1 MYFDIRLWGYTEGVR
16 LRIFSAV
23 AVGILSVLFG
33 IARLALLGWLIA
45 LIFRGTPL
53 DQLILPVLSVAG
65 AMVVRGG
72 LEYLRTMVAHDTA
85 AKVQVHLRT
94 IIFDKVTKLGPS
106 HFGLERTG
114 DALLAMVDG
123 VEQLEIYFGQYL
135 PQLIVSAVT
144 PLLIFGFV
152 VFLDL
157 PVALVMLAASL
168 VTLIAPQIFHVWD
181 KNNSL
186 GRSRAYK
193 AFAAEFL
200 DSVQGLA
207 TLKAFGQ
214 SVPRARIL
222 KQKADDLFKSTMWVL
237 ATNSLARGITDTG
250 IAVGAAATL
259 ALGAFRVAE
268 GSMDLAALT
277 IILMLGVEVFR
288 PLRDMRSLMHNGMV
302 AQASAQTIFHLLDA
316 EATVTESPGAV
327 PVGKITPT
335 VTFENVTFAY
345 PGGRRA
351 AHEGLDFE
359 VKAGERVGF
368 VGPSGVGKTS
378 IVRLLLRLYDP
389 DKGSVKIGGHDL
401 RGLTFDDIRCQIA
414 VVNQDTYLFHGTV
427 EDNLRIGKPEAT
439 KDEIEAACRA
449 ANAQEFVHKLPNGYA
464 TVIGER
470 GIRLSGGQRQR
481 IAIARAILRD
491 APILV
496 LDEALSAV
504 DAENEAVIQ
513 EALDRLM
520 EGRTTLIFAHRLSS
534 VIGSDRILV
543 LDQGKIT
550 ETGTHHELMLRR
562 GVYHYLMAAQAEERA
577 EGELVINA
585 GNPSQLDT
593 QAAPTYSEE
602 AQFAATDAIVKAEGL
617 GWAGATRELM
627 KHILPYKGKL
637 FLTFGFGVTRVI
649 AFIGIGVVSALAVR
663 AVKTGEPFI
672 DLLLLLA
679 ILAPVAGIFHWFESW
694 IAHDMAFRLLAEM
707 RIALFEKLDRLA
719 PAYMVRR
726 RTGDLVAM
734 ATHDVETVEYF
745 FAHTVAPAFV
755 AVLVPS
761 LVFGVL
767 IYFGWELA
775 IALAPFLGLVAL
787 SPFLMRKR
795 VDELG
800 SRAREALGEL
810 NAHAVDTIQG
820 LVEIVAFQ
828 RIPERRAELIDRT
841 KNHHAVRLPFFRDLT
856 FQTTLLD
863 VATGLGGLAV
873 VVIGAGLV
881 GAGQLESGILPLLT
895 LLSMAAFLPISEIS
909 NIGRQLADTLGSTR
923 RLYAVDNESVPVT
936 DGKGVPVPEG
946 AVGGLPVTLEA
957 VDFQYEAGNR
967 KALQG
972 TSLVAP
978 AGQTVALVGSSGA
991 GKTTIAH
998 LLMRF
1003 WDPENGIIRLGGH
1016 DLRDYALGDLRRKL
1030 ALVAQDTYLFNDT
1043 LRANILIANPEA
1055 DEATLMQALDRASL
1069 GDFVSSL
1076 PDGLETK
1083 VGERGTRLSGG
1094 QRQRVA
1100 IARAFLKDA
1109 PVLIL
1114 DEATSH
1120 LDAVNEQA
1128 VRKALAE
1135 LMADRTTIVI
1145 AHRLSTIRNSHKIV
1159 TLNEGRVMEAGTH
1172 DELLAKGGLY
1182 AQLVAHQL
1190 AGAAGRTAA
1199 E

>member
-1 MYFDIRLWGYTEGVR
+1 MYFDLRLWGYTKGVR
-16 LRIFSAV
+16 ARIFGAV
-23 AVGILSVLFG
+23 AIGILAVLFG

-45 LIFRGTPL
+45 RVFQGVPL
-53 DQLILPVLSVAG
+53 DELIPAFVGVA
-65 AMVVRGG
+65 AVMIVRGG
-72 LEYLRTMVAHDTA
+72 LEYLRTMIAHDTA

-94 IIFDKVTKLGPS
+94 VIFDKVTELGPA

-114 DALLAMVDG
+114 DAILAMIDG

-135 PQLIVSAVT
+135 PQLIVSILT
-144 PLLIFGFV
+144 PLLIFGVV
-152 VFLDL
+152 VFLDV
-157 PVALVMLAASL
+157 PVALVMLAAAL
-168 VTLIAPQIFHVWD
+168 VTLIAPQVFHTWD

-186 GRSRAYK
+186 GRSRAYR

-214 SVPRARIL
+214 SGPRAKTL
-222 KQKADDLFKSTMWVL
+222 KAKADDLFKSTMWVL

-259 ALGAFRVAE
+259 ALGAFRVAD
-268 GSMDLAALT
+268 GSMDLAPL
-277 IILMLGVEVFR
+277 IMILMLGVEVYK

-302 AQASAQTIFHLLDA
+302 AQASAQTIFHLLDSTAIVQEKEGAATPA
-316 EATVTESPGAV
+316 EV
-327 PVGKITPT
+327 IPT
-335 VTFENVTFAY
+335 VTFENVSFAY
-345 PGGRRA
+345 PGGKRT
-351 AHEGLDFE
+351 AHADLDFE
-359 VKAGERVGF
+359 VTAGERVGF
-368 VGPSGVGKTS
+368 VGPSGVGKSS
-378 IVRLLLRLYDP
+378 IVRLLLRFYDP
-389 DKGSVKIGGHDL
+389 DKGAVKIGGHDL
-401 RGLTFDDIRCQIA
+401 RDLSFDAIRSQIA

-427 EDNLRIGKPEAT
+427 ADNLRVGKPDAT
-439 KDEIEAACRA
+439 AAEIEAACRA
-449 ANAQEFVHKLPNGYA
+449 ANAHEFVAKLPHHYD

-481 IAIARAILRD
+481 MAIARAILRD

-504 DAENEAVIQ
+504 DAENEAIIQ
-513 EALDRLM
+513 DALDRLM

-534 VIGSDRILV
+534 VIDADRILV
-543 LDQGKIT
+543 LDEGKVA
-550 ETGTHHELMLRR
+550 ETGTHAELMLKH
-562 GVYHYLMAAQAEERA
+562 GVYHRLMAAQAEESV
-577 EGELVINA
+577 EQEVVI
-585 GNPSQLDT
+585 GGGRPLDT
-593 QAAPTYSEE
+593 GIGDAPTYSEE

-617 GWAGATRELM
+617 GWAGAIRELM
-627 KHILPYKGKL
+627 KHIVPYKGKL
-637 FLTFGFGVTRVI
+637 ALTFGFGVTRVVS
-649 AFIGIGVVSALAVR
+649 FIGIGAVGALAVR
-663 AVKTGEPFI
+663 AVKTGEPFV
-672 DLLLLLA
+672 DLLILLA
-679 ILAPVAGIFHWFESW
+679 VLAPMAGIFHWFESW

-726 RTGDLVAM
+726 RTGDMVAM

-755 AVLVPS
+755 AALIPS
-761 LVFGVL
+761 IIVGVL
-767 IYFGWELA
+767 IYFDWVLA
-775 IALAPFLGLVAL
+775 AALAPFLILVAL
-787 SPFLMRKR
+787 NPVLMRGR
-795 VDELG
+795 IDELG

-820 LVEIVAFQ
+820 LGEIIAFQ
-828 RIPERRAELIDRT
+828 RTSERRTELIERT
-841 KNHHAVRLPFFRDLT
+841 ENHHHVRLPFFRDLT
-856 FQTTLLD
+856 FQTSLLE

-873 VVIGAGLV
+873 VIAGAWLV
-881 GAGQLESGILPLLT
+881 DAGRLESGFMPLLT

-909 NIGRQLADTLGSTR
+909 NVGRQLADTLGSTR
-923 RLYAVDNESVPVT
+923 RLYAVDSEPVPVT
-936 DGKGVPVPEG
+936 DGPGVPDLKTEGGVPIK
-946 AVGGLPVTLEA
+946 LDT

-967 KALQG
+967 RALHG
-972 TSLVAP
+972 TAFDAP
-978 AGQTVALVGSSGA
+978 AGRTIALVGPSGA

-1003 WDPENGIIRLGGH
+1003 WDPEEGSIKLGGH
-1016 DLRDYALGDLRRKL
+1016 DLRDYKLDDLRRRI

-1043 LRANILIANPEA
+1043 LRANILIANPDA
-1055 DEATLMQALDRASL
+1055 DEAALMHALEQASL
-1069 GDFVSSL
+1069 GDFVTGL
-1076 PDGLETK
+1076 PDGLETM
-1083 VGERGTRLSGG
+1083 VGERGMRLSGG
-1094 QRQRVA
+1094 QRQRVS

-1128 VRKALAE
+1128 VREALEA

-1145 AHRLSTIRNSHKIV
+1145 AHRLSTVRGADLIV
-1159 TLNEGRVMEAGTH
+1159 ALNEGRVIETGTH

-1190 AGAAGRTAA
+1190 AGAAGRSAA

>member
-1 MYFDIRLWGYTEGVR
+1 
-16 LRIFSAV
+16 
-23 AVGILSVLFG
+23 
-33 IARLALLGWLIA
+33 
-45 LIFRGTPL
+45 
-53 DQLILPVLSVAG
+53 
-65 AMVVRGG
+65 
-72 LEYLRTMVAHDTA
+72 
-85 AKVQVHLRT
+85 
-94 IIFDKVTKLGPS
+94 
-106 HFGLERTG
+106 
-114 DALLAMVDG
+114 
-123 VEQLEIYFGQYL
+123 
-135 PQLIVSAVT
+135 
-144 PLLIFGFV
+144 
-152 VFLDL
+152 
-157 PVALVMLAASL
+157 
-168 VTLIAPQIFHVWD
+168 
-181 KNNSL
+181 
-186 GRSRAYK
+186 
-193 AFAAEFL
+193 
-200 DSVQGLA
+200 
-207 TLKAFGQ
+207 
-214 SVPRARIL
+214 
-222 KQKADDLFKSTMWVL
+222 
-237 ATNSLARGITDTG
+237 
-250 IAVGAAATL
+250 
-259 ALGAFRVAE
+259 
-268 GSMDLAALT
+268 
-277 IILMLGVEVFR
+277 
-288 PLRDMRSLMHNGMV
+288 
-302 AQASAQTIFHLLDA
+302 
-316 EATVTESPGAV
+316 
-327 PVGKITPT
+327 
-335 VTFENVTFAY
+335 
-345 PGGRRA
+345 
-351 AHEGLDFE
+351 
-359 VKAGERVGF
+359 
-368 VGPSGVGKTS
+368 
-378 IVRLLLRLYDP
+378 
-389 DKGSVKIGGHDL
+389 
-401 RGLTFDDIRCQIA
+401 
-414 VVNQDTYLFHGTV
+414 
-427 EDNLRIGKPEAT
+427 
-439 KDEIEAACRA
+439 
-449 ANAQEFVHKLPNGYA
+449 
-464 TVIGER
+464 
-470 GIRLSGGQRQR
+470 
-481 IAIARAILRD
+481 
-491 APILV
+491 
-496 LDEALSAV
+496 
-504 DAENEAVIQ
+504 
-513 EALDRLM
+513 
-520 EGRTTLIFAHRLSS
+520 
-534 VIGSDRILV
+534 
-543 LDQGKIT
+543 
-550 ETGTHHELMLRR
+550 
-562 GVYHYLMAAQAEERA
+562 AAQAEERA
-577 EGELVINA
+577 EGKLVINA
-585 GNPSQLDT
+585 SSPPRLDT

-637 FLTFGFGVTRVI
+637 SLTFGFGVTRVI

-672 DLLLLLA
+672 DLVILLA

-775 IALAPFLGLVAL
+775 VALAPFLGLVAL

-841 KNHHAVRLPFFRDLT
+841 KSHHTVRLPFFRDLT

-967 KALQG
+967 RALHG

-1016 DLRDYALGDLRRKL
+1016 DLRDYALDDLRHKI

-1043 LRANILIANPEA
+1043 LRANILIAKPEA
-1055 DEATLMQALDRASL
+1055 DEATLMQTLDRASL
-1069 GDFVSSL
+1069 GDFVSAL